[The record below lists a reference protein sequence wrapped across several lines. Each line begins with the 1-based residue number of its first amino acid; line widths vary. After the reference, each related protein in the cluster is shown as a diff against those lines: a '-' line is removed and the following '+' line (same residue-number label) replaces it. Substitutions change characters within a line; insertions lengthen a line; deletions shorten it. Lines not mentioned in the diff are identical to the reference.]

1 MLLYTAAS
9 RVSDEMCNA
18 QICNA
23 PPSQRFPMSIIPR
36 DATYMYIVQCTYIQN
51 WRNKMNLLV
60 RYR

>member
-23 PPSQRFPMSIIPR
+23 PPSQRFPMSIIPC
-36 DATYMYIVQCTYIQN
+36 DATYMYNVHTY
-51 WRNKMNLLV
+51 KKSAFPKLEK
-60 RYR
+60 